1 MIIFKELSKKHS
13 SNDENDTSSPSGSE
27 EEEQRKPTK
36 RKHKEP
42 ISINLY
48 FLTDLEALVANKSA
62 I

>member
-42 ISINLY
+42 IGINLY
-48 FLTDLEALVANKSA
+48 FFKLICL
-62 I
+62 